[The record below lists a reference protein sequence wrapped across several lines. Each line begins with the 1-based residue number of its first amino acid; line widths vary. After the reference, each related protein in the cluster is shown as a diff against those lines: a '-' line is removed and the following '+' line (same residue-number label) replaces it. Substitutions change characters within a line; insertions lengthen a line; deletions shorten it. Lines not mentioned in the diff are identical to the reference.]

1 MIIWDAPAVYLTQIF
16 IHFGKEKKK
25 SRIYHVI
32 QTILLKYH

>member
-25 SRIYHVI
+25 VEYTMSFRPFF
-32 QTILLKYH
+32 